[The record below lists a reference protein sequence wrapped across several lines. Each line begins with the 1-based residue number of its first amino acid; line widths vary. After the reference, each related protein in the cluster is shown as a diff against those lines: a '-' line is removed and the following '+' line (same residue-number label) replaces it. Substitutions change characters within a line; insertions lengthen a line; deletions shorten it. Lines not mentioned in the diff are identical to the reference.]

1 MDLQKRKLEF
11 IQAFFSVQNE
21 DVIAQ
26 LERIISKEK
35 IDSNQDKITPLS
47 TEEFNKR
54 IDQSMTDSQNGKLIE
69 SNELKSIIEKWG

>member
-1 MDLQKRKLEF
+1 MDLQKRKLEL
-11 IQAFFSVQNE
+11 IQAFIRIQSE

-47 TEEFNKR
+47 AEEFNKR
-54 IDQSMTDSQNGKLIE
+54 IDQSMKDSQNGNLIE